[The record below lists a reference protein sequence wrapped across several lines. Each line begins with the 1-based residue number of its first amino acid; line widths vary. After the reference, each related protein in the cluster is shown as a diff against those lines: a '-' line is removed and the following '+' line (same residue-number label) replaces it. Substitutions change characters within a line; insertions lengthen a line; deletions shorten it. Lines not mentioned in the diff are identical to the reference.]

1 MFLLPKH
8 CGSYSPKS
16 VVVVVVMM
24 MMMVMVL
31 VSSHSSHESPHE
43 SPHESQHHG
52 PAHQLRARP
61 RLWRRRRGREPWRSH
76 DGKKWGLS
84 LLITGHRWCSE
95 RSLCDVMLLLTR
107 WWHFTSA
114 TITWSCC
121 SPVCSSTHLEVSDV
135 TGTIVAKI
143 LYFLWDLMPFA
154 NNNFKC
160 FNKLED
166 FLNSFCVLI
175 LLLFCNL

>member
-16 VVVVVVMM
+16 VVVVFVMM
-24 MMMVMVL
+24 MMMMVL

-143 LYFLWDLMPFA
+143 LYFLSSD
-154 NNNFKC
+154 
-160 FNKLED
+160 NKLED

-175 LLLFCNL
+175 LFLFYNL

>member
-1 MFLLPKH
+1 MFLLPRH

-24 MMMVMVL
+24 MMVMVL
-31 VSSHSSHESPHE
+31 VLSHSSHESPHE

-52 PAHQLRARP
+52 HAHQRRARP
-61 RLWRRRRGREPWRSH
+61 RLWRRRGREPWRSH

-84 LLITGHRWCSE
+84 LLTTGHRWCSE
-95 RSLCDVMLLLTR
+95 RSLCDVMLSLTR

-135 TGTIVAKI
+135 TGTFVAKI
-143 LYFLWDLMPFA
+143 LYFLWDVMLFA

-166 FLNSFCVLI
+166 FLKFFLCSYFVLI
-175 LLLFCNL
+175 L

>member
-16 VVVVVVMM
+16 VVVVFVMM
-24 MMMVMVL
+24 MMVL

-143 LYFLWDLMPFA
+143 LYFLSCD
-154 NNNFKC
+154 
-160 FNKLED
+160 NKLED

-175 LLLFCNL
+175 LFLFYNL

>member
-16 VVVVVVMM
+16 VVVVFVMMM

-143 LYFLWDLMPFA
+143 LYFLW
-154 NNNFKC
+154 
-160 FNKLED
+160 
-166 FLNSFCVLI
+166 
-175 LLLFCNL
+175 

>member
-8 CGSYSPKS
+8 CGSYSAKS
-16 VVVVVVMM
+16 VVVAVVM

-31 VSSHSSHESPHE
+31 VSSHSNHDSHAPHE
-43 SPHESQHHG
+43 PHEEQHHG
-52 PAHQLRARP
+52 PAHQHRARP
-61 RLWRRRRGREPWRSH
+61 RLWRRRGREPWRSH

-84 LLITGHRWCSE
+84 LLTTGHRWCSE
-95 RSLCDVMLLLTR
+95 RSLCDVMLSLTR

-135 TGTIVAKI
+135 TGTFVAKI
-143 LYFLWDLMPFA
+143 IYFLWDVMPFA

-166 FLNSFCVLI
+166 FLNSLCSYFILI
-175 LLLFCNL
+175 L